1 MSRSTKSAGTA
12 AATADADLDDAPEV
26 GLNLAVI
33 WGMCSVP
40 PEVRT
45 LESGSRVASLAVR
58 TPPSATPSRRGRAAG
73 GPGTATSV
81 PVTVWDP
88 PAWVESLDAGDAIV
102 VVGSVRR
109 RFFATRNGARG
120 AKAEVE
126 AATIARATDRQ
137 LEHAS
142 TRARAAL
149 AALA

>member
-1 MSRSTKSAGTA
+1 MSRPTKSAS
-12 AATADADLDDAPEV
+12 ATADVDEVDATDI

-33 WGMCSVP
+33 WGTCSAP
-40 PEVRT
+40 PEIRT

-58 TPPSATPSRRGRAAG
+58 TPASATTTRRGRGAIAA
-73 GPGTATSV
+73 GTATSV

-88 PAWVESLDAGDAIV
+88 PAWVETLDAGDAVV

-109 RFFATRNGARG
+109 RFFATRTGTRG

-126 AATIARATDRQ
+126 AATIAKATDRQ
-137 LEHAS
+137 LEQAS
-142 TRARAAL
+142 TRALAAL

>member
-1 MSRSTKSAGTA
+1 MSRSAKSAATVDPDADA
-12 AATADADLDDAPEV
+12 AAEV

-33 WGMCSVP
+33 WGTCSAP
-40 PEVRT
+40 PEIRT

-58 TPPSATPSRRGRAAG
+58 TPASATTTRRGRAGGTAG
-73 GPGTATSV
+73 SATSV

-88 PAWVESLDAGDAIV
+88 PAWVETLDSGDAVV

-109 RFFATRNGARG
+109 RFFATRAGARG

-126 AATIARATDRQ
+126 AATIAKATDRQ
-137 LEHAS
+137 LEQAS
-142 TRARAAL
+142 TRALAAL

>member
-12 AATADADLDDAPEV
+12 ADVDPDDAEAI

-33 WGMCSVP
+33 WGTCSAP
-40 PEVRT
+40 PEIRT

-58 TPPSATPSRRGRAAG
+58 TPASATARRGRAAANA
-73 GPGTATSV
+73 TATSV

-88 PAWVESLDAGDAIV
+88 PAWVETLDAGDAVV

-109 RFFATRNGARG
+109 RFFATRTGARG
-120 AKAEVE
+120 AKSEVE
-126 AATIARATDRQ
+126 AATIAKATDRQ
-137 LEHAS
+137 LEQAS
-142 TRARAAL
+142 RRALAAL

>member
-1 MSRSTKSAGTA
+1 MSRTTKSA
-12 AATADADLDDAPEV
+12 AATDVDSSDADEL

-33 WGMCSVP
+33 WGTCSAP
-40 PEVRT
+40 PELRT

-58 TPPSATPSRRGRAAG
+58 TPAGATPGRRSRAT
-73 GPGTATSV
+73 PTATSV

-88 PAWVESLDAGDAIV
+88 PAWVETLDAGDAVV

-109 RFFATRNGARG
+109 RFFATRSGARG

-126 AATIARATDRQ
+126 AATIAKATDRQ
-137 LEHAS
+137 LEQAS

-149 AALA
+149 ASLA

>member
-1 MSRSTKSAGTA
+1 MSRSTKPPIADVA
-12 AATADADLDDAPEV
+12 AEDAVEV

-33 WGMCSVP
+33 WGTCSAP
-40 PEVRT
+40 PEIRT

-58 TPPSATPSRRGRAAG
+58 TPAGAAAVRRGRATTANA
-73 GPGTATSV
+73 TATSV

-88 PAWVESLDAGDAIV
+88 PAWIETLDAGDAVV

-109 RFFATRNGARG
+109 RFFATRTGARG

-126 AATIARATDRQ
+126 AATIAKATDRR
-137 LEHAS
+137 LEQAS

-149 AALA
+149 SALA

>member
-1 MSRSTKSAGTA
+1 MSRSTKPV
-12 AATADADLDDAPEV
+12 TADVDDDAVEV

-33 WGMCSVP
+33 WGTCSAP
-40 PEVRT
+40 PEIRT

-58 TPPSATPSRRGRAAG
+58 TPATATTSRRGRSAATVA
-73 GPGTATSV
+73 TATSV

-88 PAWVESLDAGDAIV
+88 PAWVETLDAGDAVV

-109 RFFATRNGARG
+109 RFFATRTGARG
-120 AKAEVE
+120 AKSEVE
-126 AATIARATDRQ
+126 AATIAKATDRQ
-137 LEHAS
+137 LEQAS

>member
-1 MSRSTKSAGTA
+1 MSRSTKSA
-12 AATADADLDDAPEV
+12 ATADVEADDALEV

-33 WGMCSVP
+33 WGACSAP
-40 PEVRT
+40 PEIRT

-58 TPPSATPSRRGRAAG
+58 TPASAAPGRRGRAASG
-73 GPGTATSV
+73 AGTATSV

-88 PAWVESLDAGDAIV
+88 PAWVETLDAGDAVV

-109 RFFATRNGARG
+109 RFFATRTGARG

-126 AATIARATDRQ
+126 AATIAKATDRQ
-137 LEHAS
+137 FEQAS

-149 AALA
+149 ASLA

>member
-1 MSRSTKSAGTA
+1 MSRSTKSAA
-12 AATADADLDDAPEV
+12 DVDLADATDV

-33 WGMCSVP
+33 WGTCSAP

-58 TPPSATPSRRGRAAG
+58 TPASATTTRRGRAASTA
-73 GPGTATSV
+73 GTATSV

-88 PAWVESLDAGDAIV
+88 PAWVETLDAGDAVV

-109 RFFATRNGARG
+109 RFFATRTGARG

-126 AATIARATDRQ
+126 AATIAKATDRQ
-137 LEHAS
+137 LEQAS
-142 TRARAAL
+142 TRAL
-149 AALA
+149 AALAVLA

>member
-1 MSRSTKSAGTA
+1 MSRTTKSA
-12 AATADADLDDAPEV
+12 AATDVDSSDADEL

-33 WGMCSVP
+33 WGTCSAP
-40 PEVRT
+40 PELRT

-58 TPPSATPSRRGRAAG
+58 TPAGATPGRRSRATT
-73 GPGTATSV
+73 PTATSV

-88 PAWVESLDAGDAIV
+88 PAWVETLDAGDAVV

-109 RFFATRNGARG
+109 RFFATRSGARG

-126 AATIARATDRQ
+126 AATIAKATDRQ
-137 LEHAS
+137 LEQAS

-149 AALA
+149 ASLA